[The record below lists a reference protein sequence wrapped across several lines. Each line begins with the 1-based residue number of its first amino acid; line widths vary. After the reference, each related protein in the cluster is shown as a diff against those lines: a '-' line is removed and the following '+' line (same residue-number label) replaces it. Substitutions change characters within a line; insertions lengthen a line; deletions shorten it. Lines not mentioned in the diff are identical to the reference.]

1 MAPPQGGAI
10 SYALERLLSSL
21 NALGS
26 IWIFALMLL
35 INADA
40 LGRTFWAAPIDGVNE
55 MIELSLVGIVFLQL
69 GDATRRG
76 RLTRSDGF
84 ANLLLRHWPA
94 AGRTLAAV
102 FDLAGALFMA
112 VIIWGSTPLLFEA
125 IENDYF
131 VGNEG
136 VFTAPVWPIKLV
148 IVIGCVVTMLQFVAF
163 ARRHVLRPGA

>member
-1 MAPPQGGAI
+1 M
-10 SYALERLLSSL
+10 

-40 LGRTFWAAPIDGVNE
+40 LGRTLFVAPIDGVNE

-84 ANLLLRHWPA
+84 SNVILRRWPGIGRILTA
-94 AGRTLAAV
+94 A
-102 FDLAGALFMA
+102 FDFTGALFMA
-112 VIIWGSTPLLFEA
+112 VIVWGSIPLL
-125 IENDYF
+125 IESIEEGYF

-148 IVIGCVVTMLQFVAF
+148 IVIGCVMTALQFLAF
-163 ARRHVLRPGA
+163 AHRHISQRHIPGPDA